1 MAGLA
6 VDVFTLTSQT
16 AEARRYQIVLGE
28 SSVRIHLGT
37 AGLLKGLGHEHE
49 IAARA
54 FSGHVDVA
62 SSDLAGSQVSV
73 TFDSGGLQVLPDHEP
88 PKDIAKVQQ
97 EMLGPKVLDS
107 RRYPRI
113 TVTSRQSMAKPVGP
127 RVFDVQ
133 LGCDL
138 ELHGV
143 VRPIS
148 LPLRVTITDDR
159 LEARGT
165 TTIRQTDFGIKPVNA
180 AGGTI
185 KVKNEVTIRFTFVG
199 RAEQG

>member
-1 MAGLA
+1 
-6 VDVFTLTSQT
+6 
-16 AEARRYQIVLGE
+16 
-28 SSVRIHLGT
+28 
-37 AGLLKGLGHEHE
+37 
-49 IAARA
+49 
-54 FSGHVDVA
+54 
-62 SSDLAGSQVSV
+62 
-73 TFDSGGLQVLPDHEP
+73 VLPDHEP
-88 PKDIAKVQQ
+88 PKDIAKIQQ
-97 EMLGPKVLDS
+97 EMLGPNVLDS

-127 RVFDVQ
+127 RVFDVR

-148 LPLRVTITDDR
+148 VPLRVAITDDR
-159 LEARGT
+159 IEARGT
-165 TTIRQTDFGIKPVNA
+165 TTIRQTDFGIQPVTA

-185 KVKNEVTIRFTFVG
+185 KVKNEVAIRFTFVG